1 MTQIHNACSFQEWN
15 LGHCR
20 EIKLADKFCQRK
32 FVRPEIAGVCWRLL
46 APENQLVS
54 RQSKGCNA
62 KAEGFGIILGN
73 LGAG

>member
-32 FVRPEIAGVCWRLL
+32 FVRPENCWCLL
-46 APENQLVS
+46 ALASAGRTNLYLG
-54 RQSKGCNA
+54 KA
-62 KAEGFGIILGN
+62 KAATPKPRVLVLYWETWG
-73 LGAG
+73 